1 MSEDPFVVIPYEE
14 VCRNGPSPLYF
25 DRVLKELLAEHFSDS
40 TRIISPYL
48 RNKIYSP
55 DYTETQLRI
64 EPYYVW
70 TPESADQTPAIILT
84 RGDWT
89 PALNKLM
96 GGYTIVSDSEAVAPM
111 LWQGSHILNCVSSV
125 PIESAELAFEVA
137 NFFISMRRPIERRL
151 AVARLLV
158 AKLTGTMPSQHVA
171 ELWETTIAV
180 VYDFEKSFVVT
191 KTT

>member
-1 MSEDPFVVIPYEE
+1 
-14 VCRNGPSPLYF
+14 LYF

-70 TPESADQTPAIILT
+70 TPEAADQTPAIILT

-89 PALNKLM
+89 PALHKLM

-137 NFFISMRRPIERRL
+137 NFFISMRRPIEPVPCRRSML
-151 AVARLLV
+151 RNCGKRQLPLFMTL
-158 AKLTGTMPSQHVA
+158 KNPLSSPRRPNGEPP
-171 ELWETTIAV
+171 
-180 VYDFEKSFVVT
+180 
-191 KTT
+191 